1 MSYVD
6 SLLANGESIVYT
18 TKKHWIAPLFAT
30 VAGTLLTL
38 GGLAALVGKL
48 FVEGD
53 FLNNVMLWGGLLAL
67 LAGIALLAKAF
78 IEWWAQWYFVT
89 NQKVMKVEGILKKHT
104 SGSALEKINDITMEI
119 PLIGRWLGF
128 GTVTVLTAAD
138 ESNLH
143 YTVMREPAEFRKT
156 ILDQKLVFE
165 RKDSET
171 IADAV
176 RDAAISAAPAAAAP
190 AAATQSADDI
200 ADSIQRLAE
209 LRDSGAITVG
219 EYEAKKAELLDR
231 M

>member
-1 MSYVD
+1 VSYVD

-18 TKKHWIAPLFAT
+18 TKKHWIAPLLAT
-30 VAGTLLTL
+30 VTGTLLTV
-38 GGLAALVGKL
+38 GGLAALFGKL
-48 FVEGD
+48 FVDSG
-53 FLNNVMLWGGLLAL
+53 FLNNVMLWGGILAL
-67 LAGIALLAKAF
+67 LAGLALLAKAF
-78 IEWWAQWYFVT
+78 VEWWAQWYFIT

-119 PLIGRWLGF
+119 PLLGRWLGF

-143 YTVMREPAEFRKT
+143 YTAMREPAEFRKV
-156 ILDQKLVFE
+156 ILDQKLIFE

-176 RDAAISAAPAAAAP
+176 REAAALP
-190 AAATQSADDI
+190 PVAAATAQSADDI
-200 ADSIQRLAE
+200 ADSIQRLAT